1 VTWQLAGD
9 LLPDAT
15 REQILATGFNRN
27 HAQSAE
33 GGIVDEEYR
42 VEYVA
47 DRVQTLGRGLLGLS
61 TDCAR
66 CHDHKFDPITQ
77 KDYFRLFA
85 FFNNVDEIG
94 LGAIDGNNGPVLLLP
109 NDTTAQRLNDVRE
122 AAAAAAR
129 ALERYRAEV
138 AEDA

>member
-1 VTWQLAGD
+1 
-9 LLPDAT
+9 
-15 REQILATGFNRN
+15 
-27 HAQSAE
+27 AQSAE
-33 GGIVDEEYR
+33 GGIGDEEYR
-42 VEYVA
+42 VEYVG
-47 DRVQTLGRGLLGLS
+47 DRVQALCRGLLGLCA
-61 TDCAR
+61 DCAR
-66 CHDHKFDPITQ
+66 CHDPKFDPITH

-94 LGAIDGNNGPVLLLP
+94 LGAIDGNNGAVLLLP

-138 AEDA
+138 AEDAEFLRRARESPLDLARGLIGHFS